1 MKRVG
6 SWIYKCFLEVLK
18 TIAAF
23 ASHRSFKTRSKYK
36 RPFKCDAH
44 DLPSDWSLARLECR
58 LFVDLVPILASIY
71 VNTL

>member
-6 SWIYKCFLEVLK
+6 LWISKCFFGSFENYCC
-18 TIAAF
+18 IC
-23 ASHRSFKTRSKYK
+23 SHRSLKPGRNINDSLNAT
-36 RPFKCDAH
+36 H
-44 DLPSDWSLARLECR
+44 IDLPSDWSLARLECR

>member
-23 ASHRSFKTRSKYK
+23 ADIAVLKPGRNINE
-36 RPFKCDAH
+36 
-44 DLPSDWSLARLECR
+44 SLNATHMICPLIGRWCGLN
-58 LFVDLVPILASIY
+58 VDCL
-71 VNTL
+71 

>member
-23 ASHRSFKTRSKYK
+23 AVIAVLKPGRNINDSLNATHI
-36 RPFKCDAH
+36 
-44 DLPSDWSLARLECR
+44 DLPSNWSLVRLECR

>member
-18 TIAAF
+18 TISAF
-23 ASHRSFKTRSKYK
+23 AVIAVLKPGRNINDYLNATHI
-36 RPFKCDAH
+36 
-44 DLPSDWSLARLECR
+44 DLPSDWLLARLECR

>member
-18 TIAAF
+18 TISAF
-23 ASHRSFKTRSKYK
+23 SVIAVLKSALNINDSLNATYI
-36 RPFKCDAH
+36 